1 MSETGPGPRPD
12 PADRVARSRTPR
24 DELAEATPH
33 GDVYLRRL
41 IRSQLA
47 LSFTGLMAFGGLV
60 GSLPLLF
67 LLAPGLQDVTILGV
81 PLPLLVLA
89 VPLFPLIVVIAVLY
103 QRRADA
109 LDESFRDL
117 VSDE

>member
-1 MSETGPGPRPD
+1 VSPSDLGPRP
-12 PADRVARSRTPR
+12 RSPR

-47 LSFTGLMAFGGLV
+47 LSFMGLTAFGGLV
-60 GSLPLLF
+60 GALPLLF
-67 LLAPGLQDVTILGV
+67 VLAPGLQDATAFGV
-81 PLPLLVLA
+81 PVPIMILA
-89 VPLFPLIVVIAVLY
+89 FPLFPLIVVIGALY

>member
-1 MSETGPGPRPD
+1 MSESRSGPRP
-12 PADRVARSRTPR
+12 RTPR

-41 IRSQLA
+41 IRSQLG
-47 LSFTGLMAFGGLV
+47 LSFMGLVAFGGLV
-60 GSLPLLF
+60 GALPLLF
-67 LLAPGLQDVTILGV
+67 VVVPRLQDMTVFAI
-81 PLPLLVLA
+81 PLPILLLA
-89 VPLFPLIVVIAVLY
+89 VPLFPLIVVIGALY

-109 LDESFRDL
+109 LDESFRHL

>member
-1 MSETGPGPRPD
+1 MSEVNRVRSPRE
-12 PADRVARSRTPR
+12 
-24 DELAEATPH
+24 ELAERTAH

-41 IRSQLA
+41 VRAQLTLSLLA
-47 LSFTGLMAFGGLV
+47 LAAFGGLV

-67 LLAPGLQDVTILGV
+67 LLVPGAQDIDVIGV

-89 VPLFPLIVVIAVLY
+89 VPLFPLITAIGLLY

-109 LDESFRDL
+109 IDDAFRDA
-117 VSDE
+117 VSGDD